1 MNHYKQAWSY
11 AGRSTCLTN
20 QFPVPFPEMTT
31 AAAKPT
37 TAALTWARNCR
48 QLSEKRLKKGMSEVA
63 PPKKKIFLQKRQ
75 LPHWGVVVGL
85 SRNQRKKVQFGS
97 CQEVATEV
105 ISILQTLKRKVN
117 KNYLFYPPLSD
128 VSRRVYWNLT
138 RKVLPTLKS
147 VSHQECVVLYG
158 GDTHHTVPWTKIT
171 KLAHFGLFGSWPF
184 SQTVLFCLQYPFKGG
199 AGGNEI
205 CHTNF
210 TSTLFLCAVNLLIWL
225 SSAKTCHLNVRII
238 VIHWIW

>member
-1 MNHYKQAWSY
+1 
-11 AGRSTCLTN
+11 
-20 QFPVPFPEMTT
+20 MTT

-48 QLSEKRLKKGMSEVA
+48 QLSEKRLTKGMLEVA

-105 ISILQTLKRKVN
+105 ISILPTLKLKVN

-138 RKVLPTLKS
+138 QKVLPTLKS
-147 VSHQECVVLYG
+147 VIHQECVVLYG
-158 GDTHHTVPWTKIT
+158 GIHIIQSLNQNNKI
-171 KLAHFGLFGSWPF
+171 GPF
-184 SQTVLFCLQYPFKGG
+184 WAVWQLTIF
-199 AGGNEI
+199 
-205 CHTNF
+205 TNSF
-210 TSTLFLCAVNLLIWL
+210 ILPSIPV
-225 SSAKTCHLNVRII
+225 
-238 VIHWIW
+238 